1 LIITVNVN
9 ALCKKPEEINVD
21 MPTFLNELESI
32 PAVQMPFNEMTAER
46 LIGHILIH
54 HHILFPKAI
63 KMYSEIEAA

>member
-1 LIITVNVN
+1 
-9 ALCKKPEEINVD
+9 